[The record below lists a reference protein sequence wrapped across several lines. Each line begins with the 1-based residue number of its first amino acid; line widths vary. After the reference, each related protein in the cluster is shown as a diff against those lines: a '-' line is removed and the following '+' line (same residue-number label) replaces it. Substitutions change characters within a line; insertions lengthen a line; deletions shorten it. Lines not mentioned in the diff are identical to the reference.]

1 MHGEFASIEHGLGR
15 RILRPFRSQN
25 HVASGSAV
33 QMKEEIFASRETRRE
48 DIVRLIASAH
58 PDFKTLATAISTRMQ
73 LTRHVSVRGGKRR
86 NHDRRARTA
95 ERTRQTTRRNT

>member
-1 MHGEFASIEHGLGR
+1 
-15 RILRPFRSQN
+15 
-25 HVASGSAV
+25 
-33 QMKEEIFASRETRRE
+33 MKEEIFASRETRRE

-86 NHDRRARTA
+86 LFEPLGHSGLWRLRAVS
-95 ERTRQTTRRNT
+95 